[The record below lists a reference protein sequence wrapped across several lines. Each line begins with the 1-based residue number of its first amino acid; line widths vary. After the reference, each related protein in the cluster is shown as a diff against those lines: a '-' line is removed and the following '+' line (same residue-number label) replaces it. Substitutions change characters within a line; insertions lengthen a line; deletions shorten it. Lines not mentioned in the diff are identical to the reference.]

1 MDTFALPL
9 FALLNRA
16 LAFSLSEILIFNES
30 SFSVSGHYPTLLT
43 RQQLAPW
50 ISYPVQWR
58 TQGIGGE
65 VLFPQAWGKFMHA

>member
-1 MDTFALPL
+1 MKDFFLSAEQVNELR
-9 FALLNRA
+9 AAHRAERNRQ
-16 LAFSLSEILIFNES
+16 
-30 SFSVSGHYPTLLT
+30 VSGHYPTLLT